1 MGCKKKKKD
10 RHQRLKASLKNL
22 LTSLED
28 MESPNADSD
37 DLAKLELSLD
47 VAIDRLENL
56 LEFLK
61 RKQEKS

>member
-1 MGCKKKKKD
+1 MACKKKKKD

-37 DLAKLELSLD
+37 DLTKLELSLD